1 MLAING
7 VPVRQVAHT
16 KSLGTYIDE
25 NLSWNVHVEKLCKKV
40 ASGISA
46 LKRIR
51 PFASPNAMQLIYN
64 CLVQPYFDYC
74 SVVWDSCGS
83 TLAEKLQKLQNR
95 AARVLTFSTYDTNAD
110 HLFEILGWKNLASQ
124 RKIAKTIMVY
134 KSLNGLAPD
143 YLAELFIDRSNI
155 TNYTLRDTSG
165 KLAIP
170 QPRTDYLKNSF
181 SYSGAVLWNLLPSDL
196 RQASSLQKF
205 KADCSNLFR

>member
-1 MLAING
+1 MLIGSRQRFKTLQTVPLLAING

-46 LKRIR
+46 LKRVR
-51 PFASPNAMQLIYN
+51 PFASPNTMQLIYN
-64 CLVQPYFDYC
+64 CLVQPYFDYS

-110 HLFEILGWKNLASQ
+110 HSFEILGWKNLASQ

-134 KSLNGLAPD
+134 KSFMALHPITWLKCLLIAP
-143 YLAELFIDRSNI
+143 
-155 TNYTLRDTSG
+155 TLQIIR
-165 KLAIP
+165 
-170 QPRTDYLKNSF
+170 
-181 SYSGAVLWNLLPSDL
+181 
-196 RQASSLQKF
+196 
-205 KADCSNLFR
+205 